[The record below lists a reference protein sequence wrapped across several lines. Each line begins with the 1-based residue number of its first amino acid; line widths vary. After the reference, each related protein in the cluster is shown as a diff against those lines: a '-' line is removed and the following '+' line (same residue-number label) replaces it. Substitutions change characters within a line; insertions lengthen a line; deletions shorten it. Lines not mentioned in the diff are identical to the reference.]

1 MKWLPPLRSR
11 GFTLVEVM
19 VALAVVAV
27 ALPALLF
34 SLYQQIDGTGYLRDK
49 SLANMVANNKLA
61 ELRLLTA
68 ARRDLMRG
76 NDSGIEEMADRE
88 WHWWL
93 QSKGTTMAGF
103 HRVQID
109 VALSETQQ
117 DQPLISLIAYMP
129 VDFEP
134 GQVVPDDPQ

>member
-1 MKWLPPLRSR
+1 VYSA
-11 GFTLVEVM
+11 GFTLVEVI

-34 SLYQQIDGTGYLRDK
+34 ALSQQIDSTGYLRDK

-68 ARRDLMRG
+68 ARRDLLSGR
-76 NDSGIEEMADRE
+76 DSGSDELAGRE

-93 QSKGTTMAGF
+93 QTEGTEVAGF
-103 HRVQID
+103 FRVQID
-109 VALSETQQ
+109 VAAAADGQN
-117 DQPLISLIAYMP
+117 QPLVSLVAFMP
-129 VDFEP
+129 ADFAQA
-134 GQVVPDDPQ
+134 QVKPDGEQ

>member
-1 MKWLPPLRSR
+1 MTLPCAARVR

-34 SLYQQIDGTGYLRDK
+34 ALSQQIDSTGYLRDK
-49 SLANMVANNKLA
+49 SMANMVANNKLA

-68 ARRDLMRG
+68 ARRDLFSGRD
-76 NDSGIEEMADRE
+76 NGIEEMAGRE

-93 QSKGTTMAGF
+93 ETEGTEVAGF
-103 HRVQID
+103 FRIQID
-109 VALSETQQ
+109 VAADEESQQ
-117 DQPLISLIAYMP
+117 QPLVSLVAFMP
-129 VDFEP
+129 ADFEQA
-134 GQVVPDDPQ
+134 QVAPDGES